1 MKCVVIQ
8 DTRKLRPKDNKEAN
22 LGILEHFGHK
32 NLGIL
37 EFMFFLRPQ
46 KKTIH
51 RKGLKFVRVEFLP
64 FCHINLLFQL
74 INVKN
79 GSNKVNY

>member
-8 DTRKLRPKDNKEAN
+8 DTRKQRPKDNKEAN

-37 EFMFFLRPQ
+37 EFMFFCAQ
-46 KKTIH
+46 KYDFIMT
-51 RKGLKFVRVEFLP
+51 
-64 FCHINLLFQL
+64 N
-74 INVKN
+74 
-79 GSNKVNY
+79 